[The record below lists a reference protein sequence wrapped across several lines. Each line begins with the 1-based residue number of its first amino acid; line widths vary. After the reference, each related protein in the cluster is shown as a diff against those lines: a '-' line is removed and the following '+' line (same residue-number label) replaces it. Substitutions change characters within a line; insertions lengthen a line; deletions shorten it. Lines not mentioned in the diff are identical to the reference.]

1 MWVMHLMQIGVFFLA
16 CGVTVSVMDIASNV
30 PLAIIAGLVP
40 ITIAGIGVRDSAL
53 VILFFEH
60 GPAAQIALVGML
72 TSLRYLI
79 PGLMGVP
86 FLYQSLRS
94 QTGRDQKQKVGQMRI
109 DQDHEKL
116 LHRIEPVSKSAS
128 C

>member
-1 MWVMHLMQIGVFFLA
+1 MWVMHLMQIGLFFWA
-16 CGVTVSVMDIASNV
+16 CGVTVSVMDVASYV

-53 VILFFEH
+53 VVLFLDH

-79 PGLMGVP
+79 PGLLGLP
-86 FLYQSLRS
+86 FLYQSLRR
-94 QTGRDQKQKVGQMRI
+94 QGDRDQKQKSGQLRI
-109 DQDHEKL
+109 DEHHEKRL
-116 LHRIEPVSKSAS
+116 PKIKADSESVS